1 MTKLKRFTVITAV
14 LCFII
19 MSVGC
24 DAVDSLE
31 NTSSSKTETTLES
44 NSDALINS
52 SGENSK
58 VNSNGEVKSSDSDKK
73 EAATKSTTEQT
84 TKPTTEPT
92 TEFITHEYNP
102 TQINASS
109 YYYSFSLSD
118 FDTVTSL
125 SDFENCLDELQT
137 IINNADYKLA
147 FCFKNIETGA
157 AINYNDNMQ
166 FMTCS
171 TIKAPFVK
179 SILEQNIDINK
190 KIPKT
195 LTWPG
200 DSGYIAKAPYGKEF
214 TVKELIRRALSY
226 SDNSAY
232 YNLHG
237 YYGYNQFNS
246 NQYKIGSSISLGSSW
261 IFTYCTALDML
272 KNYEDVYNYIQTGKN
287 GNILKTYMT
296 ADDVD
301 VNMQIRSALE
311 SKYTVA
317 EKYGSQFYDGVDDN
331 QFHACAIVFAE
342 SPYVLT
348 IFTNQIPETEK
359 SAKVFKELA
368 VVFDNINTVIYTN
381 TKK

>member
-1 MTKLKRFTVITAV
+1 MTKLKRFAAIIAV
-14 LCFII
+14 LCFIVL
-19 MSVGC
+19 SVGC
-24 DAVDSLE
+24 DAVESLE
-31 NTSSSKTETTLES
+31 NTSSSETETALETDS
-44 NSDALINS
+44 NASVNP
-52 SGENSK
+52 SGEDSK
-58 VNSNGEVKSSDSDKK
+58 VNSNDKLKNSDSDKK
-73 EAATKSTTEQT
+73 ETTTKS
-84 TKPTTEPT
+84 TTEPT

-109 YYYSFSLSD
+109 YSYSFSISD
-118 FDTVTSL
+118 LDSVTSL
-125 SDFENCLDELQT
+125 PDFENCLSKLQS
-137 IINNADYKLA
+137 IVDNADFKLS

-157 AINYNDNMQ
+157 EISYNDNMK

-179 SILEQNIDINK
+179 SILEQNIDLNK

-200 DSGYIAKAPYGKEF
+200 DSGYVASLPYGTQL

-237 YYGYNQFNS
+237 YFGYSQFNS

-261 IFTYCTALDML
+261 IFTYCTARDML
-272 KNYEDVYNYIQTGKN
+272 KNYEDIYNYIQTAEN
-287 GNILKTYMT
+287 GDMLKTYMT
-296 ADDVD
+296 SDDVD

-348 IFTNQIPETEK
+348 IFTNQIPETKE
-359 SAKVFKELA
+359 SSKVFKELA

-381 TKK
+381 NN

>member
-1 MTKLKRFTVITAV
+1 MTKLKRFAAIIAV
-14 LCFII
+14 LCFIVL
-19 MSVGC
+19 SVGC
-24 DAVDSLE
+24 DAVESLE
-31 NTSSSKTETTLES
+31 NTSSSETETALETDS
-44 NSDALINS
+44 NASVNP
-52 SGENSK
+52 SGEDSK
-58 VNSNGEVKSSDSDKK
+58 VNSNDKLKNSDSDKK
-73 EAATKSTTEQT
+73 ETTTKS
-84 TKPTTEPT
+84 TTEPT

-109 YYYSFSLSD
+109 YSYSFSI
-118 FDTVTSL
+118 
-125 SDFENCLDELQT
+125 SDFENCLSKLQS
-137 IINNADYKLA
+137 IVDNADFKLS

-157 AINYNDNMQ
+157 EISYNDNMK

-179 SILEQNIDINK
+179 SILEQNIDLNK

-200 DSGYIAKAPYGKEF
+200 DSGYVASLPYGTQL

-237 YYGYNQFNS
+237 YFGYSQFNS

-261 IFTYCTALDML
+261 IFTYCTARDML
-272 KNYEDVYNYIQTGKN
+272 KNYEDIYNYIQTAEN
-287 GNILKTYMT
+287 GDMLKTYMT
-296 ADDVD
+296 SDDVD

-348 IFTNQIPETEK
+348 IFTNQIPETKE
-359 SAKVFKELA
+359 SSKVFKELA

-381 TKK
+381 NN